1 MTAALITGALALKK
15 LADERKAIELA
26 AARTAGVGSI
36 PLATPLTGQWP
47 FQSFPPVVELFGT
60 TFARARWA
68 WPLYSGVRA
77 QYREAVPTNS
87 RHLLVYAD
95 GSMLCDHM
103 DEISPDADPLGHAI
117 VDAPGPTT
125 AAIAGL
131 GFAVG
136 LVGGIF
142 FWRA

>member
-1 MTAALITGALALKK
+1 MMTATLIAGALALKET
-15 LADERKAIELA
+15 LAERDAVN
-26 AARTAGVGSI
+26 AARARLGLGSI
-36 PLATPLTGQWP
+36 PITPPFTGTWP
-47 FQSFPPVVELFGT
+47 YQGFPLSVSLLGT
-60 TFARARWA
+60 TFARSNWA
-68 WPLYSGVRA
+68 WPLYSGVVA
-77 QYREAVPTNS
+77 QYREATPTNS

-125 AAIAGL
+125 AALAGL